1 MNLWWDTRVSTEQQH
16 LTAQRNGLH
25 ALCGAAQAW
34 RVPARLAALPGV
46 RRRTRPDRRMG
57 ERSRKPCEDGGSESP
72 AKPGNCLQ
80 GSEPFR
86 EILWSCAQRRTKCS
100 HLWKTGLVASSG
112 PADNSVS
119 KDSDR
124 FLAVGAVTQSDRLV
138 VELVQRPDTPDA
150 ILIKWPPQP
159 TITDPAK
166 LTATIASIVR
176 VLGTAQ
182 IELAA
187 PRGWAV
193 APEHS
198 KAPPEME
205 TAVCTRSPLAA

>member
-1 MNLWWDTRVSTEQQH
+1 
-16 LTAQRNGLH
+16 
-25 ALCGAAQAW
+25 
-34 RVPARLAALPGV
+34 
-46 RRRTRPDRRMG
+46 
-57 ERSRKPCEDGGSESP
+57 
-72 AKPGNCLQ
+72 
-80 GSEPFR
+80 
-86 EILWSCAQRRTKCS
+86 
-100 HLWKTGLVASSG
+100 
-112 PADNSVS
+112 VS

-193 APEHS
+193 VPEHR

>member
-1 MNLWWDTRVSTEQQH
+1 MTE
-16 LTAQRNGLH
+16 AS
-25 ALCGAAQAW
+25 
-34 RVPARLAALPGV
+34 
-46 RRRTRPDRRMG
+46 RPRDQVIVC
-57 ERSRKPCEDGGSESP
+57 KDQP
-72 AKPGNCLQ
+72 Q
-80 GSEPFR
+80 FR
-86 EILWSCAQRRTKCS
+86 EILWSCPQRRTNCS

-159 TITDPAK
+159 TVTDPAK
-166 LTATIASIVR
+166 LTATIAAIVR

-187 PRGWAV
+187 R
-193 APEHS
+193 
-198 KAPPEME
+198 
-205 TAVCTRSPLAA
+205 RAAGR